1 MKHIELS
8 TGFTTDIPE
17 ERFDDYELF
26 EWAVQLESGDS
37 SAIKKICDRLLREDK
52 QKFLDF
58 HRRDDGVAPFTV
70 ISGAILELIKA
81 SGEKK

>member
-8 TGFTTDIPE
+8 TGFVTDIPE

-37 SAIKKICDRLLREDK
+37 SALMKICDRLLREEK
-52 QKFLDF
+52 KSFLDF
-58 HRRDDGVAPFTV
+58 HRREDGVAPFTV
-70 ISGAILELIKA
+70 IGGAILELIKA
-81 SGEKK
+81 GGEKK